1 MINSIPSNVKD
12 INVTMGYPL
21 RNSNV
26 YSFFNLLLKI
36 HSKGHKTFYHRYI
49 KSILSHELINPILI
63 KDIDITS
70 KIRKENLIY
79 LTQEELI
86 DMDKSNDFIYQLVF
100 SQWESPID
108 GITSCIKLIELLKRY
123 YSQNIKSDLI
133 DIELLYNINKIFLQI
148 KLVSEKYN
156 YLKNINSLRAIFKE
170 LCEMS
175 ATPFN
180 GEPVKGIQIMGML
193 ETRLLNY
200 DNIIITSMNE
210 GILPSGNKNNSFIP
224 FQIKKDNDL
233 QTFKEKDAVFAYHFY
248 RIIQRAQNIWMT
260 YNTEPD
266 AMNNGEVSRFITQL
280 EVENIHKINKSILI
294 PKTPVIKKYK
304 ESYIK
309 SEVIIKTLNELVEN
323 GISASILSL
332 YVLDKIKFFDSYI
345 LKINEKKI
353 EETIASSTLGNIIHD
368 ILEDIYKPY
377 QGKKI
382 FEKELNE
389 MNNNV
394 NTALEKISKRYVM
407 KKNLIKGKNVIII
420 ETAKKYVERIINLD
434 REAINNGNTLKIL
447 LIEKRFNTI
456 VEYENREYRFKGKV
470 DRVDEYNGVVR
481 IIDYK
486 SGKKLYKKDVEI
498 KNIEEIKTEK
508 GIYNLQLMIYAL
520 GLHEEIG
527 NKNIKSGIIS
537 LKNMKDGVLEGKC
550 AGETQFT
557 EDNLNLYKK
566 EIFGLIDDILNKDM
580 VIEN

>member
-1 MINSIPSNVKD
+1 
-12 INVTMGYPL
+12 
-21 RNSNV
+21 
-26 YSFFNLLLKI
+26 
-36 HSKGHKTFYHRYI
+36 
-49 KSILSHELINPILI
+49 
-63 KDIDITS
+63 
-70 KIRKENLIY
+70 
-79 LTQEELI
+79 
-86 DMDKSNDFIYQLVF
+86 
-100 SQWESPID
+100 
-108 GITSCIKLIELLKRY
+108 
-123 YSQNIKSDLI
+123 
-133 DIELLYNINKIFLQI
+133 
-148 KLVSEKYN
+148 
-156 YLKNINSLRAIFKE
+156 
-170 LCEMS
+170 
-175 ATPFN
+175 
-180 GEPVKGIQIMGML
+180 
-193 ETRLLNY
+193 
-200 DNIIITSMNE
+200 
-210 GILPSGNKNNSFIP
+210 
-224 FQIKKDNDL
+224 
-233 QTFKEKDAVFAYHFY
+233 
-248 RIIQRAQNIWMT
+248 MT

-294 PKTPVIKKYK
+294 PKTPEIKKYK

-309 SEVIIKTLNELVEN
+309 SEVIIKTLNELVEH

-389 MNNNV
+389 MINNV
-394 NTALEKISKRYVM
+394 DTALEKISKRYVM

-456 VEYENREYRFKGKV
+456 VECENKEYRFKGKV

-498 KNIEEIKTEK
+498 KNIGEIKTEK

-550 AGETQFT
+550 AGETEFT
-557 EDNLNLYKK
+557 EENLNLYKK

-580 VIEN
+580 LIEN